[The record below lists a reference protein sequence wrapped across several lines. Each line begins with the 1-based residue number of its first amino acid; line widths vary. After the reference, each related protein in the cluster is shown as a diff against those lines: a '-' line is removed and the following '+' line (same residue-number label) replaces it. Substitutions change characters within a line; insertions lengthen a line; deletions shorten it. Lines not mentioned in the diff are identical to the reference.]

1 MKRRNSRNAFA
12 LPALIAVG
20 LLGNLAPARAQSMV
34 LQHPVGSWLYTVTI
48 PVDDNPADSI
58 VFQGVETYMLG
69 GGYIETD
76 QLSFSPTLGLSTPSH
91 GSWVSTGGSDFLMT
105 YLNFTFDKNG
115 TAMGK
120 GLVRQIATIS
130 ADKKSYSGR
139 GDFSYLDPT
148 GNVVL
153 SGTFTVTARRIE
165 VQAPAAEAVVRAPN
179 YAANVPVGSIALIS
193 TDGAQITFP
202 P

>member
-1 MKRRNSRNAFA
+1 MNTQDFRNAFA

-20 LLGNLAPARAQSMV
+20 LLGNQAPARAQPMI

-48 PVDDNPADSI
+48 PVDDNPADNI

-91 GSWVSTGGSDFLMT
+91 GSWASTGGSDFLMT
-105 YLNFTFDKNG
+105 YLNFTSDSSG
-115 TAMGK
+115 TAEGK
-120 GLVRQIATIS
+120 GLVRQKATIS
-130 ADKKSYSGR
+130 ADNKSYSGS
-139 GDFSYLDPT
+139 GDFSYFDPA

-153 SGTFTVTARRIE
+153 AGTFTVTATRIE
-165 VQAPAAEAVVRAPN
+165 VQAPAAVT
-179 YAANVPVGSIALIS
+179 AAIPLVQQLKNLRELRSLKR
-193 TDGAQITFP
+193 
-202 P
+202 

>member
-1 MKRRNSRNAFA
+1 MNTRNFRNALA

-20 LLGNLAPARAQSMV
+20 LLGNMAPIRAQSMI

-48 PVDDNPADSI
+48 PVDGDPADNI

-91 GSWVSTGGSDFLMT
+91 GSWASTGGSNFLMT
-105 YLNFTFDKNG
+105 YLNFTFDSTGK
-115 TAMGK
+115 AQGK
-120 GLVRQIATIS
+120 GLVRQTATIS
-130 ADKKSYSGR
+130 ADKKSYSGS
-139 GDFSYLDPT
+139 GDFSYFDPA

-153 SGTFTVTARRIE
+153 AGTFTVTATRIE
-165 VQAPAAEAVVRAPN
+165 VQEPTAVTSATPLVQQLNNLHGLR
-179 YAANVPVGSIALIS
+179 GLRR
-193 TDGAQITFP
+193 
-202 P
+202 